1 MNFAHPRLAAS
12 TLALAIA
19 LSATSVHAEG
29 VAAGTLIENTAS
41 ATYSTGGGT
50 QSVDSNTVVV
60 KVDELLDVVLA
71 SQDGGAVSVGNG
83 TAILTWELTN
93 TGNGPEAFDLTT
105 DPAVNGN
112 DFDVEIDDIAYD
124 VDGNG
129 EYDPAVDVL
138 LGTGEATPEIAAD
151 DALTIFV
158 LVSSPDGVGDEE
170 TSRVNLNADAT
181 TGTGA
186 PGTTFAGAGENGS
199 DAVVGTTNADA
210 DSDGTVIASVV
221 SIALSKAASIA
232 DPFGGEEAVP
242 GATVTF
248 TITASVTGS
257 GSVNDLNITD
267 VIPENTT
274 YAASSLA
281 LDGTT
286 LTDAE
291 DSDAGNADAD
301 GVAVLVGTAEA
312 GNDYSVTFDVTID

>member
-1 MNFAHPRLAAS
+1 M
-12 TLALAIA
+12 
-19 LSATSVHAEG
+19 
-29 VAAGTLIENTAS
+29 
-41 ATYSTGGGT
+41 
-50 QSVDSNTVVV
+50 DSNTVVV
-60 KVDELLDVVLA
+60 QVDELLDVVLA
-71 SQDGGAVSVGNG
+71 SQDGGAVSVSDG

-93 TGNGPEAFDLTT
+93 TGNGPEAFDLTA

-112 DFDVEIDDIAYD
+112 DFDVEIDGIAYD

-138 LGTGEATPEIAAD
+138 LAAGEATPDIAAD

-158 LVSSPDGVGDEE
+158 LVSSPDGVADEE

-186 PGTTFAGAGENGS
+186 PGTTFTGAGENGS

-221 SIALSKAASIA
+221 SVALSKAASIA

-281 LDGTT
+281 LDGTA

-291 DSDAGNADAD
+291 DGDAGNADAD

-312 GNDYSVTFDVTID
+312 GNEYSVTFDVTID